1 MILERH
7 IWLSFSCFLPH
18 EVACPVISDS
28 FPSWPWGLLWGLYF
42 LLLPELL
49 FHFALELALP
59 LLEGLLQ
66 WAMIPKRLMEHSVEH
81 SVPLEVLLSMN
92 IGFLISHCNFSPCS
106 KKHGKAPLCQ
116 AKKLMFVPSQGH
128 VQMERKGALKWGR
141 MAVIYSFKPLSRIVG
156 YIVSIKDK

>member
-66 WAMIPKRLMEHSVEH
+66 WAMIPKRLMKETLSSTGSTIEHEYRF
-81 SVPLEVLLSMN
+81 P
-92 IGFLISHCNFSPCS
+92 NFSLQLLPMFQKTWQSSTLPGKETDVCAFPRPCS
-106 KKHGKAPLCQ
+106 NGEKRSSKVREDGSNL
-116 AKKLMFVPSQGH
+116 
-128 VQMERKGALKWGR
+128 
-141 MAVIYSFKPLSRIVG
+141 
-156 YIVSIKDK
+156 

>member
-66 WAMIPKRLMEHSVEH
+66 WAMIPKRLMKETLGSTGSTIEHEYRF
-81 SVPLEVLLSMN
+81 P
-92 IGFLISHCNFSPCS
+92 NFSLQLLPMFQKTWQSSTLPGKETDVCAFPRPCS
-106 KKHGKAPLCQ
+106 NGEKRSSKVREDGSNL
-116 AKKLMFVPSQGH
+116 
-128 VQMERKGALKWGR
+128 
-141 MAVIYSFKPLSRIVG
+141 
-156 YIVSIKDK
+156 

>member
-66 WAMIPKRLMEHSVEH
+66 WAMIPKRLMKEILGSTGSTIEHEYRF
-81 SVPLEVLLSMN
+81 P
-92 IGFLISHCNFSPCS
+92 NFSLQLLPMFQKTWQSSTLPGKETDVCAFPRPCS
-106 KKHGKAPLCQ
+106 NGEKRSSKVREDGSNL
-116 AKKLMFVPSQGH
+116 
-128 VQMERKGALKWGR
+128 
-141 MAVIYSFKPLSRIVG
+141 
-156 YIVSIKDK
+156 